1 MMLGLDEVGRELV
14 LGLELDEVGWEVV
27 LELVVLELELDECG
41 WEVVLAMEEVRWC
54 DPHSCTAVRV
64 PAYVRFGVRT
74 IRAIR
79 FMTCLSLCLSV
90 S

>member
-1 MMLGLDEVGRELV
+1 MPLREWVVLCKCSGGEGERDGEGEENRGRE
-14 LGLELDEVGWEVV
+14 
-27 LELVVLELELDECG
+27 
-41 WEVVLAMEEVRWC
+41 C

-64 PAYVRFGVRT
+64 PAYVRFGSGT